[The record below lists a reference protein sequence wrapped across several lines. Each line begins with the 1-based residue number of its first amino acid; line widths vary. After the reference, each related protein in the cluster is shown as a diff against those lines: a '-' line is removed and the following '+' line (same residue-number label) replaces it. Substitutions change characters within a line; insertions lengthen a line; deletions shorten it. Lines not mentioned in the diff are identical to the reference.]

1 MADQTKKAETKNQH
15 FVPQFYQ
22 RYFSMDKKNIGTY
35 IISSGKNINSAPIKN
50 QSSGNYFYSDKME
63 IEKILGEM
71 EGLWKK
77 VIDKVI
83 KSPKGNLSREEKYNL
98 YAFTII
104 QLGRTSAQANLIQ
117 EAVNTRL
124 CTIAKKHL
132 EILRNSENSDKYKD
146 ITDDELNHISFNFP
160 YPAVLALQTQ
170 FQLINTCIDLQ
181 FKILINK
188 TKVSFITSNN
198 PAAKYSQFLERMG
211 VKNYALGSRGLQI
224 FIPLTPFIGVMFY
237 DPKCYKLGDRKKNY
251 VELTQEKDIEEL
263 TNMHDEWYK
272 AWMASYGPNE
282 AGMSDENFLKTEEL
296 LKKYNQNTSSKVNS
310 NKKGDNIKKEDSSN
324 NEKEKNSNTNKENSN
339 TKKQS
344 DTKQYSQSEVI
355 RITNQIQDQ
364 IDKLKTEKKD
374 YTELKNLKDK
384 WYEKWSVNGNTT
396 ADIPNELSSRT
407 QTELNKYGID
417 IKKSENQNGENIDA
431 TDEDE
436 AEDEDDGLGNP
447 TILKLITGALDG
459 IVGILFW
466 LPKMLLLVT
475 LYTAASII
483 GAIIGG
489 NFSIESI
496 IFNQA
501 IENPI
506 SLISVNFF
514 DKTGS
519 DKDNTNKLIQ
529 ENIATWYIAIR
540 NIAITILVIVAMY
553 IAIRMLLATT
563 SEKKAQYKEILIYW
577 VQSLALIFVLHYIM
591 IGIIAINDAL
601 VKALYKAG
609 EQVVA
614 GKNNDIMETLF
625 GNALKAI
632 KITTSMANTF
642 AYMVLCVVTI
652 MFFISYLKRMMTI
665 AFLITIAPLVTV
677 TYSIDKI
684 GDGKSQAL
692 NAWLKEFSYTILIQ
706 PFHCI
711 TYLALGSIGTKLLT
725 RNDNFADIFIGIYFL
740 SFILQS
746 ENIVRGIFGI
756 KPNNLGNVIGEV
768 ALISAV
774 AGKMEGKTKGGVQY
788 TGDSST
794 NRFVGG
800 LERSGGQKRTPIRT
814 ASNQQP
820 PTNSSSQQAQTSS
833 GEDWYDNY
841 STTDA
846 RREEL
851 NNNPSRTTSE
861 NRELAGINNRTTK
874 QLKKRR
880 LRRAAV
886 HGYVG
891 ASLGVAAAMAKMAIA
906 VASGDGKAVLAA
918 GFSAKD
924 SITKNMNNAVERASQ
939 GDMVDAYKLARK
951 VSPDKDEKYFKDLAK
966 GNISAANEQE
976 QEFVDRLQKHQNIMD
991 KHGKI
996 DDKNLDNNTDTLLDN
1011 INNGDLDQHT
1021 TAYRAGRWLARR
1033 KSA

>member
-1 MADQTKKAETKNQH
+1 MKK
-15 FVPQFYQ
+15 
-22 RYFSMDKKNIGTY
+22 
-35 IISSGKNINSAPIKN
+35 IS
-50 QSSGNYFYSDKME
+50 
-63 IEKILGEM
+63 
-71 EGLWKK
+71 
-77 VIDKVI
+77 
-83 KSPKGNLSREEKYNL
+83 
-98 YAFTII
+98 
-104 QLGRTSAQANLIQ
+104 
-117 EAVNTRL
+117 
-124 CTIAKKHL
+124 
-132 EILRNSENSDKYKD
+132 
-146 ITDDELNHISFNFP
+146 
-160 YPAVLALQTQ
+160 
-170 FQLINTCIDLQ
+170 
-181 FKILINK
+181 KILIVLIIIIMISISSVICNNK
-188 TKVSFITSNN
+188 VFAMQTYTKDQ
-198 PAAKYSQFLERMG
+198 AKAKVDEIKALIKEAETNKIKVPELENAKAIYSRVETNAIQ
-211 VKNYALGSRGLQI
+211 YGSD
-224 FIPLTPFIGVMFY
+224 TVY
-237 DPKCYKLGDRKKNY
+237 DN
-251 VELTQEKDIEEL
+251 EEKEIEEAI
-263 TNMHDEWYK
+263 N
-272 AWMASYGPNE
+272 
-282 AGMSDENFLKTEEL
+282 
-296 LKKYNQNTSSKVNS
+296 KYNQEKA
-310 NKKGDNIKKEDSSN
+310 KLNIKD
-324 NEKEKNSNTNKENSN
+324 TPKENINKQSTN
-339 TKKQS
+339 TKK
-344 DTKQYSQSEVI
+344 DNNIVIYSQAEMTKLMTDFEEAIQELEKQGKDTSDMITKKQEWYNKWADNGYTTVETTKDEI
-355 RITNQIQDQ
+355 SKTKKMFENTNVKPRIVSSDG
-364 IDKLKTEKKD
+364 
-374 YTELKNLKDK
+374 KDK
-384 WYEKWSVNGNTT
+384 GV
-396 ADIPNELSSRT
+396 
-407 QTELNKYGID
+407 TE
-417 IKKSENQNGENIDA
+417 ENIDE
-431 TDEDE
+431 DEDE
-436 AEDEDDGLGNP
+436 AEDENDGLGKP

-625 GNALKAI
+625 VNALKAI

-788 TGDSST
+788 TGDSAT

-820 PTNSSSQQAQTSS
+820 PTKQPPTKQPPEKKPPNKSPEKEPTKKSPEKEPPTNSSSQQPPINSPSQQAPTSS

>member
-1 MADQTKKAETKNQH
+1 MKK
-15 FVPQFYQ
+15 
-22 RYFSMDKKNIGTY
+22 
-35 IISSGKNINSAPIKN
+35 IS
-50 QSSGNYFYSDKME
+50 
-63 IEKILGEM
+63 
-71 EGLWKK
+71 
-77 VIDKVI
+77 
-83 KSPKGNLSREEKYNL
+83 
-98 YAFTII
+98 
-104 QLGRTSAQANLIQ
+104 
-117 EAVNTRL
+117 
-124 CTIAKKHL
+124 
-132 EILRNSENSDKYKD
+132 
-146 ITDDELNHISFNFP
+146 
-160 YPAVLALQTQ
+160 
-170 FQLINTCIDLQ
+170 
-181 FKILINK
+181 KILIILITIFMLVLSTIINGS
-188 TKVSFITSNN
+188 KVEASWQYKDQLQPVDTSL
-198 PAAKYSQFLERMG
+198 PAAAAQQG
-211 VKNYALGSRGLQI
+211 TTDGSGLKE
-224 FIPLTPFIGVMFY
+224 LKKK
-237 DPKCYKLGDRKKNY
+237 DPKKIINLEKKSEVLGTKKLG
-251 VELTQEKDIEEL
+251 
-263 TNMHDEWYK
+263 
-272 AWMASYGPNE
+272 
-282 AGMSDENFLKTEEL
+282 
-296 LKKYNQNTSSKVNS
+296 
-310 NKKGDNIKKEDSSN
+310 
-324 NEKEKNSNTNKENSN
+324 
-339 TKKQS
+339 
-344 DTKQYSQSEVI
+344 
-355 RITNQIQDQ
+355 
-364 IDKLKTEKKD
+364 EKKD
-374 YTELKNLKDK
+374 TLPEPK
-384 WYEKWSVNGNTT
+384 T
-396 ADIPNELSSRT
+396 AE
-407 QTELNKYGID
+407 D
-417 IKKSENQNGENIDA
+417 IKEIRETGEEIRENVENA
-431 TDEDE
+431 ESNEDE
-436 AEDEDDGLGNP
+436 AEDENDGLGKP

-483 GAIIGG
+483 GAMLGG
-489 NFSIESI
+489 DFSIESI

-506 SLISVNFF
+506 GLISVNFF
-514 DKTGS
+514 DKTGGNN
-519 DKDNTNKLIQ
+519 DKTNDLIQ

-609 EQVVA
+609 EQVVS

-625 GNALKAI
+625 VNALKAI

-642 AYMVLCVVTI
+642 AYMVLCIVTI

-711 TYLALGSIGTKLLT
+711 TYLALGSIGTQLLT

-756 KPNNLGNVIGEV
+756 KPNNLGNVIGEM

-788 TGDSST
+788 TGDSAT
-794 NRFVGG
+794 NRFMGG

-814 ASNQQP
+814 AQNQQP
-820 PTNSSSQQAQTSS
+820 PRNQPPSNQPPRNQPPTNQPQNPPQAQPTSTPN
-833 GEDWYDNY
+833 GNDWYDNY
-841 STTDA
+841 SVTDA
-846 RREEL
+846 RRETL
-851 NNNPSRTTSE
+851 NNNPSRTPAE
-861 NRELAGINNRTTK
+861 NRELSGINNRTTQ

-886 HGYVG
+886 HGYAG

-951 VSPDKDEKYFKDLAK
+951 VSPDKDENYFKDLAK

-996 DDKNLDNNTDTLLDN
+996 DDKHLDDHTDQLLDN
-1011 INNGDLDQHT
+1011 INKGDLDQHT
-1021 TAYRAGRWLARR
+1021 TAYRAGRWISRR

>member
-1 MADQTKKAETKNQH
+1 MKK
-15 FVPQFYQ
+15 
-22 RYFSMDKKNIGTY
+22 
-35 IISSGKNINSAPIKN
+35 IS
-50 QSSGNYFYSDKME
+50 
-63 IEKILGEM
+63 
-71 EGLWKK
+71 
-77 VIDKVI
+77 
-83 KSPKGNLSREEKYNL
+83 
-98 YAFTII
+98 
-104 QLGRTSAQANLIQ
+104 
-117 EAVNTRL
+117 
-124 CTIAKKHL
+124 
-132 EILRNSENSDKYKD
+132 
-146 ITDDELNHISFNFP
+146 
-160 YPAVLALQTQ
+160 
-170 FQLINTCIDLQ
+170 
-181 FKILINK
+181 KILIILITICMLTIASFTKDVRGATYDRGEIATLATKIQKAIDDNK
-188 TKVSFITSNN
+188 V
-198 PAAKYSQFLERMG
+198 
-211 VKNYALGSRGLQI
+211 
-224 FIPLTPFIGVMFY
+224 
-237 DPKCYKLGDRKKNY
+237 
-251 VELTQEKDIEEL
+251 KDIVVKENLQGYVTSINNTATQQTGNTVEIDEE
-263 TNMHDEWYK
+263 TINEVK
-272 AWMASYGPNE
+272 RMA
-282 AGMSDENFLKTEEL
+282 EE
-296 LKKYNQNTSSKVNS
+296 Q
-310 NKKGDNIKKEDSSN
+310 GII
-324 NEKEKNSNTNKENSN
+324 KNSTNTNKNNKVSLPEKVNPNDPNSPIRAPGSLN
-339 TKKQS
+339 LVYPNDPMYKFYAGLINPKLTAKQISNQQEYIKKQMDS
-344 DTKQYSQSEVI
+344 TKDPALKIELQNKYDELDKKKSEATV
-355 RITNQIQDQ
+355 
-364 IDKLKTEKKD
+364 
-374 YTELKNLKDK
+374 
-384 WYEKWSVNGNTT
+384 SSSGT
-396 ADIPNELSSRT
+396 AEIPE
-407 QTELNKYGID
+407 ELNKSIND
-417 IKKSENQNGENIDA
+417 TLNKVREEES
-431 TDEDE
+431 DEDE

-501 IENPI
+501 IDNPI

-609 EQVVA
+609 EQVIA

-711 TYLALGSIGTKLLT
+711 TYLALGSIGTQLLT

-788 TGDSST
+788 TGDSAT

-820 PTNSSSQQAQTSS
+820 PTKQPPTKQPSTKQPPEKQPPKKSPEKQPSEKQPPEKSPEKQPPTNQPPTNQPPTNSSSQQSQTSS

-851 NNNPSRTTSE
+851 NNNPSRTNSE
-861 NRELAGINNRTTK
+861 NRELTGINNRTTK

>member
-1 MADQTKKAETKNQH
+1 MKK
-15 FVPQFYQ
+15 
-22 RYFSMDKKNIGTY
+22 
-35 IISSGKNINSAPIKN
+35 IS
-50 QSSGNYFYSDKME
+50 
-63 IEKILGEM
+63 
-71 EGLWKK
+71 
-77 VIDKVI
+77 
-83 KSPKGNLSREEKYNL
+83 
-98 YAFTII
+98 
-104 QLGRTSAQANLIQ
+104 
-117 EAVNTRL
+117 
-124 CTIAKKHL
+124 
-132 EILRNSENSDKYKD
+132 
-146 ITDDELNHISFNFP
+146 
-160 YPAVLALQTQ
+160 
-170 FQLINTCIDLQ
+170 
-181 FKILINK
+181 KILIILITICMLTIASFTKDVRGATYDRGEIATLATTIQKAIDDNK
-188 TKVSFITSNN
+188 VKDIVVKENLQGYVTSINNTATQQTGNTVEIDEETINEVKRMAEEQGIIKNSTNTNKNNKVSL
-198 PAAKYSQFLERMG
+198 PE
-211 VKNYALGSRGLQI
+211 
-224 FIPLTPFIGVMFY
+224 
-237 DPKCYKLGDRKKNY
+237 
-251 VELTQEKDIEEL
+251 
-263 TNMHDEWYK
+263 
-272 AWMASYGPNE
+272 
-282 AGMSDENFLKTEEL
+282 
-296 LKKYNQNTSSKVNS
+296 KVNPNDPNSPIRAPGSLNLVYPNDPMYKFYAGLINPKLTAKQIS
-310 NKKGDNIKKEDSSN
+310 NQQENIKKQMDS
-324 NEKEKNSNTNKENSN
+324 
-339 TKKQS
+339 TKDPALKVELQKKY
-344 DTKQYSQSEVI
+344 DELDKKKSEATV
-355 RITNQIQDQ
+355 
-364 IDKLKTEKKD
+364 
-374 YTELKNLKDK
+374 
-384 WYEKWSVNGNTT
+384 SSSGT
-396 ADIPNELSSRT
+396 AEIPE
-407 QTELNKYGID
+407 ELNKSIND
-417 IKKSENQNGENIDA
+417 TLNKAREEES
-431 TDEDE
+431 DEDE

-711 TYLALGSIGTKLLT
+711 TYLALGSIGTQLLT

-820 PTNSSSQQAQTSS
+820 PTKQPSTKQPPEKQPPKKSPEKEPPKKSAEKQPPEKSPEKEPPTKEAPTNQASTNSPSQQAPTSS

-861 NRELAGINNRTTK
+861 NRELTGINNRTTK

-924 SITKNMNNAVERASQ
+924 AITKNMNNAVERASQ

-951 VSPDKDEKYFKDLAK
+951 ASPDKDEKYFKDLAK

>member
-1 MADQTKKAETKNQH
+1 MKK
-15 FVPQFYQ
+15 
-22 RYFSMDKKNIGTY
+22 
-35 IISSGKNINSAPIKN
+35 IS
-50 QSSGNYFYSDKME
+50 
-63 IEKILGEM
+63 
-71 EGLWKK
+71 
-77 VIDKVI
+77 
-83 KSPKGNLSREEKYNL
+83 
-98 YAFTII
+98 
-104 QLGRTSAQANLIQ
+104 
-117 EAVNTRL
+117 
-124 CTIAKKHL
+124 
-132 EILRNSENSDKYKD
+132 
-146 ITDDELNHISFNFP
+146 
-160 YPAVLALQTQ
+160 
-170 FQLINTCIDLQ
+170 
-181 FKILINK
+181 KILIILITICMLTIASFTKDVRGATYDRGEIATLATTIQKAIDDNK
-188 TKVSFITSNN
+188 VKDIVVKENLQGYVTNINNTATQQTGNTVEIDEETINEVKRMAEEQGIIKNSTNTNKNNKVSL
-198 PAAKYSQFLERMG
+198 PE
-211 VKNYALGSRGLQI
+211 
-224 FIPLTPFIGVMFY
+224 
-237 DPKCYKLGDRKKNY
+237 
-251 VELTQEKDIEEL
+251 
-263 TNMHDEWYK
+263 
-272 AWMASYGPNE
+272 
-282 AGMSDENFLKTEEL
+282 
-296 LKKYNQNTSSKVNS
+296 KVNPNDPNSPIRAPGSLNLVYPNDPMYKFYAGLINPKLTAKQIS
-310 NKKGDNIKKEDSSN
+310 NQQENIKKQMDS
-324 NEKEKNSNTNKENSN
+324 
-339 TKKQS
+339 TKDPALKVELQKKY
-344 DTKQYSQSEVI
+344 DELDKKKSEATV
-355 RITNQIQDQ
+355 
-364 IDKLKTEKKD
+364 
-374 YTELKNLKDK
+374 
-384 WYEKWSVNGNTT
+384 SSSGT
-396 ADIPNELSSRT
+396 AEIPE
-407 QTELNKYGID
+407 ELNKSIND
-417 IKKSENQNGENIDA
+417 TLNKAREEES
-431 TDEDE
+431 DEDE

-711 TYLALGSIGTKLLT
+711 TYLALGSIGTQLLT

-800 LERSGGQKRTPIRT
+800 LERSGGQKRTPIRM
-814 ASNQQP
+814 ASNQQPPTKQPSTKQPPEKQPPKKSPEKQPSEKQPPEKSPEKEPPTNQPPTNQP
-820 PTNSSSQQAQTSS
+820 PTNSSSQQSQTSS

>member
-1 MADQTKKAETKNQH
+1 MKK
-15 FVPQFYQ
+15 
-22 RYFSMDKKNIGTY
+22 
-35 IISSGKNINSAPIKN
+35 IS
-50 QSSGNYFYSDKME
+50 
-63 IEKILGEM
+63 
-71 EGLWKK
+71 
-77 VIDKVI
+77 
-83 KSPKGNLSREEKYNL
+83 
-98 YAFTII
+98 
-104 QLGRTSAQANLIQ
+104 
-117 EAVNTRL
+117 
-124 CTIAKKHL
+124 
-132 EILRNSENSDKYKD
+132 
-146 ITDDELNHISFNFP
+146 
-160 YPAVLALQTQ
+160 
-170 FQLINTCIDLQ
+170 
-181 FKILINK
+181 KILIILITICMLTIASFTKDVRGATYDRGEIATLATTIQKAIDDNK
-188 TKVSFITSNN
+188 V
-198 PAAKYSQFLERMG
+198 
-211 VKNYALGSRGLQI
+211 
-224 FIPLTPFIGVMFY
+224 
-237 DPKCYKLGDRKKNY
+237 
-251 VELTQEKDIEEL
+251 KDIVVKENLQGYVTSINNTATQQTGNTVEIDEE
-263 TNMHDEWYK
+263 TINEVK
-272 AWMASYGPNE
+272 RMA
-282 AGMSDENFLKTEEL
+282 EE
-296 LKKYNQNTSSKVNS
+296 Q
-310 NKKGDNIKKEDSSN
+310 GII
-324 NEKEKNSNTNKENSN
+324 KNSTNTNKNNKVSLPEKVNPNDPNSPIRAPGSLN
-339 TKKQS
+339 LVYPNDPMYKFYAGLINPKLTAKQISNQQEYIKKQMDS
-344 DTKQYSQSEVI
+344 TKDPALKVELQNKYDELDKKKSEATV
-355 RITNQIQDQ
+355 
-364 IDKLKTEKKD
+364 
-374 YTELKNLKDK
+374 
-384 WYEKWSVNGNTT
+384 SSSGT
-396 ADIPNELSSRT
+396 AEIPE
-407 QTELNKYGID
+407 ELNKSIND
-417 IKKSENQNGENIDA
+417 TLNKVREEES
-431 TDEDE
+431 DEDE

-501 IENPI
+501 IDNPI

-711 TYLALGSIGTKLLT
+711 TYLALGSIGTQLLT

-820 PTNSSSQQAQTSS
+820 PTKQPSTKQPPEKQPQKKSPEKEPPKKSPEKEPPTKSPEKEPPTKESPTNQPPTNSSSQQASTSS

-861 NRELAGINNRTTK
+861 NRELTGINNRTTK

>member
-1 MADQTKKAETKNQH
+1 MKK
-15 FVPQFYQ
+15 
-22 RYFSMDKKNIGTY
+22 
-35 IISSGKNINSAPIKN
+35 IS
-50 QSSGNYFYSDKME
+50 
-63 IEKILGEM
+63 
-71 EGLWKK
+71 
-77 VIDKVI
+77 
-83 KSPKGNLSREEKYNL
+83 
-98 YAFTII
+98 
-104 QLGRTSAQANLIQ
+104 
-117 EAVNTRL
+117 
-124 CTIAKKHL
+124 
-132 EILRNSENSDKYKD
+132 
-146 ITDDELNHISFNFP
+146 
-160 YPAVLALQTQ
+160 
-170 FQLINTCIDLQ
+170 
-181 FKILINK
+181 KILIILITICMLTIASFTKDVRGATYDRGEIATLATTIQKAIDDNK
-188 TKVSFITSNN
+188 V
-198 PAAKYSQFLERMG
+198 
-211 VKNYALGSRGLQI
+211 
-224 FIPLTPFIGVMFY
+224 
-237 DPKCYKLGDRKKNY
+237 
-251 VELTQEKDIEEL
+251 KDIVVKENLQGYVTSINNTATQQTGNTVEIDEE
-263 TNMHDEWYK
+263 TINEVK
-272 AWMASYGPNE
+272 RMA
-282 AGMSDENFLKTEEL
+282 EE
-296 LKKYNQNTSSKVNS
+296 Q
-310 NKKGDNIKKEDSSN
+310 GII
-324 NEKEKNSNTNKENSN
+324 KNSTNTNKNNKVSLPEKVNPNDPNSPIRAPGSLN
-339 TKKQS
+339 LVYPNDPMYKFYAGLINPKLTAKQISNQQEYIKKQMDS
-344 DTKQYSQSEVI
+344 TKDPALKVELQNKYDELDKKKSEATV
-355 RITNQIQDQ
+355 
-364 IDKLKTEKKD
+364 
-374 YTELKNLKDK
+374 
-384 WYEKWSVNGNTT
+384 SSSGT
-396 ADIPNELSSRT
+396 AEIPE
-407 QTELNKYGID
+407 ELNKSIND
-417 IKKSENQNGENIDA
+417 TLNKVREEES
-431 TDEDE
+431 DEDE

-501 IENPI
+501 IDNPI

-609 EQVVA
+609 EQVIA

-711 TYLALGSIGTKLLT
+711 TYLALGSIGTQLLT

-788 TGDSST
+788 TGDSAT

-820 PTNSSSQQAQTSS
+820 PTKQPPEKQPPKKSPEKSPEKQPPTNQPPTNQPPTNSSSQQSQTSS

-851 NNNPSRTTSE
+851 NNNPSRTNSE
-861 NRELAGINNRTTK
+861 NRELTGINNRTTK

>member
-1 MADQTKKAETKNQH
+1 MKK
-15 FVPQFYQ
+15 
-22 RYFSMDKKNIGTY
+22 
-35 IISSGKNINSAPIKN
+35 IS
-50 QSSGNYFYSDKME
+50 
-63 IEKILGEM
+63 
-71 EGLWKK
+71 
-77 VIDKVI
+77 
-83 KSPKGNLSREEKYNL
+83 
-98 YAFTII
+98 
-104 QLGRTSAQANLIQ
+104 
-117 EAVNTRL
+117 
-124 CTIAKKHL
+124 
-132 EILRNSENSDKYKD
+132 
-146 ITDDELNHISFNFP
+146 
-160 YPAVLALQTQ
+160 
-170 FQLINTCIDLQ
+170 
-181 FKILINK
+181 KILIVLIIIIMISISSVICNNK
-188 TKVSFITSNN
+188 VFAMQTYTKDQ
-198 PAAKYSQFLERMG
+198 AKAKVDEI
-211 VKNYALGSRGLQI
+211 KAL
-224 FIPLTPFIGVMFY
+224 
-237 DPKCYKLGDRKKNY
+237 
-251 VELTQEKDIEEL
+251 IEEAK
-263 TNMHDEWYK
+263 TNKIK
-272 AWMASYGPNE
+272 APGLENAKAIYSRVETNAIQYGSDTVYDNE
-282 AGMSDENFLKTEEL
+282 EKEIEEAIN
-296 LKKYNQNTSSKVNS
+296 KYNQEKA
-310 NKKGDNIKKEDSSN
+310 KLNIKDTPKE
-324 NEKEKNSNTNKENSN
+324 NTNKQSTNTKKDNNIVIYSQAEMTKLISDFDTAIQEMKDQGKDTYDITMKRQYWYDKWADNGYTTVETTKDEISKTKKMFENSN
-339 TKKQS
+339 VKPRIVSS
-344 DTKQYSQSEVI
+344 DG
-355 RITNQIQDQ
+355 
-364 IDKLKTEKKD
+364 
-374 YTELKNLKDK
+374 KDK
-384 WYEKWSVNGNTT
+384 GV
-396 ADIPNELSSRT
+396 
-407 QTELNKYGID
+407 TE
-417 IKKSENQNGENIDA
+417 ENIDE
-431 TDEDE
+431 DEDE
-436 AEDEDDGLGNP
+436 AEDEDDGLGKP

-625 GNALKAI
+625 VNALKAI

-711 TYLALGSIGTKLLT
+711 TYLALGSIGTQLLT

-774 AGKMEGKTKGGVQY
+774 TGKMEGKTKGGVQY

-814 ASNQQP
+814 APKQQP
-820 PTNSSSQQAQTSS
+820 PTKQPPEKQPPTKQPPEKQPPKKSPEKEPPKKSPEKQPPTSS
-833 GEDWYDNY
+833 GDDWYDNY

-846 RREEL
+846 RRETL
-851 NNNPSRTTSE
+851 NNNSSRTPAE
-861 NRELAGINNRTTK
+861 NRELSGINNRTTK

-951 VSPDKDEKYFKDLAK
+951 VSPDKDENYFKDLAK

-996 DDKNLDNNTDTLLDN
+996 DDKKLDNHTDQLLDN
-1011 INNGDLDQHT
+1011 INKGDLDQHT

>member
-1 MADQTKKAETKNQH
+1 MKK
-15 FVPQFYQ
+15 
-22 RYFSMDKKNIGTY
+22 
-35 IISSGKNINSAPIKN
+35 IS
-50 QSSGNYFYSDKME
+50 
-63 IEKILGEM
+63 
-71 EGLWKK
+71 
-77 VIDKVI
+77 
-83 KSPKGNLSREEKYNL
+83 
-98 YAFTII
+98 
-104 QLGRTSAQANLIQ
+104 
-117 EAVNTRL
+117 
-124 CTIAKKHL
+124 
-132 EILRNSENSDKYKD
+132 
-146 ITDDELNHISFNFP
+146 
-160 YPAVLALQTQ
+160 
-170 FQLINTCIDLQ
+170 
-181 FKILINK
+181 KILIILITICMLTIASFTKDVRGATYDRGEIATLATTIQKAIDDNK
-188 TKVSFITSNN
+188 V
-198 PAAKYSQFLERMG
+198 
-211 VKNYALGSRGLQI
+211 
-224 FIPLTPFIGVMFY
+224 
-237 DPKCYKLGDRKKNY
+237 
-251 VELTQEKDIEEL
+251 KDIVVKENLQGYVTSINNTATQQTGNTVEIDEE
-263 TNMHDEWYK
+263 TINEVK
-272 AWMASYGPNE
+272 RMA
-282 AGMSDENFLKTEEL
+282 EE
-296 LKKYNQNTSSKVNS
+296 Q
-310 NKKGDNIKKEDSSN
+310 GII
-324 NEKEKNSNTNKENSN
+324 KNSTNTNKNNKVSLPEKVNPNDPNSPIRAPGSLN
-339 TKKQS
+339 LVYPNDPMYKFYAGLINPKLTAKQISNQQEYIKKQMDS
-344 DTKQYSQSEVI
+344 TKDPALKVELQNKYDELDKKKSEATV
-355 RITNQIQDQ
+355 
-364 IDKLKTEKKD
+364 
-374 YTELKNLKDK
+374 
-384 WYEKWSVNGNTT
+384 SSSGT
-396 ADIPNELSSRT
+396 AEIPE
-407 QTELNKYGID
+407 ELNKSIND
-417 IKKSENQNGENIDA
+417 TLNKVREEES
-431 TDEDE
+431 DEDE

-501 IENPI
+501 IDNPI

-609 EQVVA
+609 EQVIA

-711 TYLALGSIGTKLLT
+711 TYLALGSIGTQLLT

-788 TGDSST
+788 TGDSAT

-820 PTNSSSQQAQTSS
+820 PTKQPPTKQPSTKQPPEKQPPEKSPEKQPPTNQPPTNQPPTNSSSQQSQTSS

-851 NNNPSRTTSE
+851 NNNPSRTNSE
-861 NRELAGINNRTTK
+861 NRELTGINNRTTK

>member
-1 MADQTKKAETKNQH
+1 MKK
-15 FVPQFYQ
+15 
-22 RYFSMDKKNIGTY
+22 
-35 IISSGKNINSAPIKN
+35 IS
-50 QSSGNYFYSDKME
+50 
-63 IEKILGEM
+63 
-71 EGLWKK
+71 
-77 VIDKVI
+77 
-83 KSPKGNLSREEKYNL
+83 
-98 YAFTII
+98 
-104 QLGRTSAQANLIQ
+104 
-117 EAVNTRL
+117 
-124 CTIAKKHL
+124 
-132 EILRNSENSDKYKD
+132 
-146 ITDDELNHISFNFP
+146 
-160 YPAVLALQTQ
+160 
-170 FQLINTCIDLQ
+170 
-181 FKILINK
+181 KILIVLIIIIMISISSVICNNK
-188 TKVSFITSNN
+188 VFAMQTYTKDQ
-198 PAAKYSQFLERMG
+198 AKAKVDEIKALIKEAETNKIKAPGLENAKAIYSRVETNAIQ
-211 VKNYALGSRGLQI
+211 YGSD
-224 FIPLTPFIGVMFY
+224 TVY
-237 DPKCYKLGDRKKNY
+237 DN
-251 VELTQEKDIEEL
+251 EEKEIEEAI
-263 TNMHDEWYK
+263 N
-272 AWMASYGPNE
+272 
-282 AGMSDENFLKTEEL
+282 
-296 LKKYNQNTSSKVNS
+296 KYNQEKA
-310 NKKGDNIKKEDSSN
+310 KLNIKDTPKE
-324 NEKEKNSNTNKENSN
+324 NTNKQSTNTKKDNNIVIYSQAEMTKLISDFDTAIQEMKDQGKDTYDITMKRQYWYDKWADNGYTTVETTKDEISKTKKMFENSN
-339 TKKQS
+339 VKPRIVSS
-344 DTKQYSQSEVI
+344 DG
-355 RITNQIQDQ
+355 
-364 IDKLKTEKKD
+364 
-374 YTELKNLKDK
+374 KDK
-384 WYEKWSVNGNTT
+384 GV
-396 ADIPNELSSRT
+396 
-407 QTELNKYGID
+407 TE
-417 IKKSENQNGENIDA
+417 ENI
-431 TDEDE
+431 DEDE
-436 AEDEDDGLGNP
+436 AEDEDDGLGKP

-609 EQVVA
+609 EQVIA

-625 GNALKAI
+625 VNALKAI

-711 TYLALGSIGTKLLT
+711 TYLALGSIGTQLLT

-820 PTNSSSQQAQTSS
+820 PTKQPSTKQPPEKQPPKKSPEKEPPKKSPEKQPPEKSPEKEPPTKEAPTNQAPTNSPSQQAPTSS

-861 NRELAGINNRTTK
+861 NRELTGINNRTTK

>member
-1 MADQTKKAETKNQH
+1 MKK
-15 FVPQFYQ
+15 
-22 RYFSMDKKNIGTY
+22 
-35 IISSGKNINSAPIKN
+35 IS
-50 QSSGNYFYSDKME
+50 
-63 IEKILGEM
+63 
-71 EGLWKK
+71 
-77 VIDKVI
+77 
-83 KSPKGNLSREEKYNL
+83 
-98 YAFTII
+98 
-104 QLGRTSAQANLIQ
+104 
-117 EAVNTRL
+117 
-124 CTIAKKHL
+124 
-132 EILRNSENSDKYKD
+132 
-146 ITDDELNHISFNFP
+146 
-160 YPAVLALQTQ
+160 
-170 FQLINTCIDLQ
+170 
-181 FKILINK
+181 KILIILITICMLTIASFTKDVRGATYDKGEIAGLATEIQKAINDNK
-188 TKVSFITSNN
+188 V
-198 PAAKYSQFLERMG
+198 
-211 VKNYALGSRGLQI
+211 
-224 FIPLTPFIGVMFY
+224 
-237 DPKCYKLGDRKKNY
+237 
-251 VELTQEKDIEEL
+251 KDIVVRQNLQLYVDSINNTATEQPGDTIEINEE
-263 TNMHDEWYK
+263 TINEVK
-272 AWMASYGPNE
+272 RMA
-282 AGMSDENFLKTEEL
+282 EE
-296 LKKYNQNTSSKVNS
+296 Q
-310 NKKGDNIKKEDSSN
+310 GII
-324 NEKEKNSNTNKENSN
+324 KNSTNTNKNNKVSLPEKVNPNDPNSPIRAPGSLN
-339 TKKQS
+339 LVYPNDPMYKFYAGLINPKLTAKQISNQQEYIKKQMDS
-344 DTKQYSQSEVI
+344 TKDPALKVELQKKYDELDKKKSEATV
-355 RITNQIQDQ
+355 
-364 IDKLKTEKKD
+364 
-374 YTELKNLKDK
+374 
-384 WYEKWSVNGNTT
+384 SSSGT
-396 ADIPNELSSRT
+396 AEIPE
-407 QTELNKYGID
+407 ELNKSIND
-417 IKKSENQNGENIDA
+417 TLNKAREEES
-431 TDEDE
+431 DEDE

-609 EQVVA
+609 EQVIA

-711 TYLALGSIGTKLLT
+711 TYLALGSIGTQLLT

-788 TGDSST
+788 TGDSAT
-794 NRFVGG
+794 NRFMGG

-814 ASNQQP
+814 AQNQQP
-820 PTNSSSQQAQTSS
+820 PRSQPSRNQPPRNQPQSNQPQSNQPPTNQPPTNQPPRNQPPTNQPPTNQPPTNQPQNPPQAQPTSTPN
-833 GEDWYDNY
+833 GNDWYDNY
-841 STTDA
+841 SVTDA
-846 RREEL
+846 RRETL
-851 NNNPSRTTSE
+851 NNNPSRTPAE
-861 NRELAGINNRTTK
+861 NRELSGINNRTTQ

-886 HGYVG
+886 HGYAG

-966 GNISAANEQE
+966 GNINAANEQE

-996 DDKNLDNNTDTLLDN
+996 DDKKIDDHTDQLLDN
-1011 INNGDLDQHT
+1011 INHGDLDQHT

>member
-1 MADQTKKAETKNQH
+1 MKK
-15 FVPQFYQ
+15 
-22 RYFSMDKKNIGTY
+22 
-35 IISSGKNINSAPIKN
+35 IS
-50 QSSGNYFYSDKME
+50 
-63 IEKILGEM
+63 
-71 EGLWKK
+71 
-77 VIDKVI
+77 
-83 KSPKGNLSREEKYNL
+83 
-98 YAFTII
+98 
-104 QLGRTSAQANLIQ
+104 
-117 EAVNTRL
+117 
-124 CTIAKKHL
+124 
-132 EILRNSENSDKYKD
+132 
-146 ITDDELNHISFNFP
+146 
-160 YPAVLALQTQ
+160 
-170 FQLINTCIDLQ
+170 
-181 FKILINK
+181 KILIILITICMLTIASFTKDVRGATYDRGEIATLATTIQKAIDDNK
-188 TKVSFITSNN
+188 VKDIVVKENLQGYVTSINNTATQQTGNTVEIDEETINEVKRMAEEQGIIKNSTNTNKNNKVSL
-198 PAAKYSQFLERMG
+198 PE
-211 VKNYALGSRGLQI
+211 
-224 FIPLTPFIGVMFY
+224 
-237 DPKCYKLGDRKKNY
+237 
-251 VELTQEKDIEEL
+251 
-263 TNMHDEWYK
+263 
-272 AWMASYGPNE
+272 
-282 AGMSDENFLKTEEL
+282 
-296 LKKYNQNTSSKVNS
+296 KVNPNDPNSPIRAPGSLNLVYPNDPMYKFYAGLINPKLTAKQIS
-310 NKKGDNIKKEDSSN
+310 NQQENIKKQMDS
-324 NEKEKNSNTNKENSN
+324 
-339 TKKQS
+339 TKDPALKVELQKKY
-344 DTKQYSQSEVI
+344 DELDKKKSEATV
-355 RITNQIQDQ
+355 
-364 IDKLKTEKKD
+364 
-374 YTELKNLKDK
+374 
-384 WYEKWSVNGNTT
+384 SSSGT
-396 ADIPNELSSRT
+396 AEIPE
-407 QTELNKYGID
+407 ELNKSIND
-417 IKKSENQNGENIDA
+417 TLNKAREEES
-431 TDEDE
+431 DEDE

-711 TYLALGSIGTKLLT
+711 TYLALGSIGTQLLT

-820 PTNSSSQQAQTSS
+820 PTKQPPTKQPSTKQPPEKQPPKKSPEKQPSEKQPPEKSPEKQPPTNQSPTNQPPTNSSSQQSQTSS

-851 NNNPSRTTSE
+851 NNNPSRTNSE
-861 NRELAGINNRTTK
+861 NRELTGINNRTTK

>member
-1 MADQTKKAETKNQH
+1 MKK
-15 FVPQFYQ
+15 
-22 RYFSMDKKNIGTY
+22 
-35 IISSGKNINSAPIKN
+35 IS
-50 QSSGNYFYSDKME
+50 
-63 IEKILGEM
+63 
-71 EGLWKK
+71 
-77 VIDKVI
+77 
-83 KSPKGNLSREEKYNL
+83 
-98 YAFTII
+98 
-104 QLGRTSAQANLIQ
+104 
-117 EAVNTRL
+117 
-124 CTIAKKHL
+124 
-132 EILRNSENSDKYKD
+132 
-146 ITDDELNHISFNFP
+146 
-160 YPAVLALQTQ
+160 
-170 FQLINTCIDLQ
+170 
-181 FKILINK
+181 KILIVLIIIIMISISSVICNNK
-188 TKVSFITSNN
+188 VFAMQTYTKDQ
-198 PAAKYSQFLERMG
+198 AKAKVDEI
-211 VKNYALGSRGLQI
+211 KAL
-224 FIPLTPFIGVMFY
+224 
-237 DPKCYKLGDRKKNY
+237 
-251 VELTQEKDIEEL
+251 IEEAK
-263 TNMHDEWYK
+263 TNKIK
-272 AWMASYGPNE
+272 APGLENAKAIYSRVETNAIQYGSDTVYDNE
-282 AGMSDENFLKTEEL
+282 EKEIEEAIN
-296 LKKYNQNTSSKVNS
+296 KYNQEKA
-310 NKKGDNIKKEDSSN
+310 KLNIKDTPKE
-324 NEKEKNSNTNKENSN
+324 NTNKQSTNTKKDNNIVIYSQAEMTKLISDFDTAIQEMKDQGKDTYDITMKRQYWYDKWADNGYTTVETTKDEISKTKKMFENSN
-339 TKKQS
+339 VKPRIVSS
-344 DTKQYSQSEVI
+344 DG
-355 RITNQIQDQ
+355 
-364 IDKLKTEKKD
+364 
-374 YTELKNLKDK
+374 KDK
-384 WYEKWSVNGNTT
+384 GV
-396 ADIPNELSSRT
+396 
-407 QTELNKYGID
+407 TE
-417 IKKSENQNGENIDA
+417 ENIDE
-431 TDEDE
+431 DEDE
-436 AEDEDDGLGNP
+436 AEDEDDGLGKP

-625 GNALKAI
+625 VNALKAI

-711 TYLALGSIGTKLLT
+711 TYLALGSIGTQLLT

-814 ASNQQP
+814 APKQQP
-820 PTNSSSQQAQTSS
+820 PTKQPPEKQPPKKSPEKEPPKKSPEKEPPKKSPEKQPPTSS
-833 GEDWYDNY
+833 GDDWYDNY

-846 RREEL
+846 RRETL
-851 NNNPSRTTSE
+851 NNNSSRTPAE
-861 NRELAGINNRTTK
+861 NRELSGINNRTTK

-951 VSPDKDEKYFKDLAK
+951 VSPDKDENYFKDLAK

-996 DDKNLDNNTDTLLDN
+996 DDKKLDNHTDQLLDN
-1011 INNGDLDQHT
+1011 INKGDLDQHT

>member
-1 MADQTKKAETKNQH
+1 MKK
-15 FVPQFYQ
+15 
-22 RYFSMDKKNIGTY
+22 
-35 IISSGKNINSAPIKN
+35 IS
-50 QSSGNYFYSDKME
+50 
-63 IEKILGEM
+63 
-71 EGLWKK
+71 
-77 VIDKVI
+77 
-83 KSPKGNLSREEKYNL
+83 
-98 YAFTII
+98 
-104 QLGRTSAQANLIQ
+104 
-117 EAVNTRL
+117 
-124 CTIAKKHL
+124 
-132 EILRNSENSDKYKD
+132 
-146 ITDDELNHISFNFP
+146 
-160 YPAVLALQTQ
+160 
-170 FQLINTCIDLQ
+170 
-181 FKILINK
+181 KILIVLIIIIMISISSVICNNK
-188 TKVSFITSNN
+188 VFAMQTYTKDQ
-198 PAAKYSQFLERMG
+198 AKAKVDEI
-211 VKNYALGSRGLQI
+211 KAL
-224 FIPLTPFIGVMFY
+224 
-237 DPKCYKLGDRKKNY
+237 
-251 VELTQEKDIEEL
+251 IEEAK
-263 TNMHDEWYK
+263 TNKIK
-272 AWMASYGPNE
+272 APGLENAKAIYSRVETNAIQYGSDTVYDNE
-282 AGMSDENFLKTEEL
+282 EKEIEEAIN
-296 LKKYNQNTSSKVNS
+296 KYNQEKA
-310 NKKGDNIKKEDSSN
+310 KLNIKDTPKE
-324 NEKEKNSNTNKENSN
+324 NTNKQSTNTKKDNNIVIYSQAEMTKLISNFDTAIQEMKDQGKDTYDITMKRQYWYDKWADNGYTTVETTKDEISKTKKMFENSN
-339 TKKQS
+339 VKPRIVSS
-344 DTKQYSQSEVI
+344 DG
-355 RITNQIQDQ
+355 
-364 IDKLKTEKKD
+364 
-374 YTELKNLKDK
+374 KDK
-384 WYEKWSVNGNTT
+384 GV
-396 ADIPNELSSRT
+396 
-407 QTELNKYGID
+407 TE
-417 IKKSENQNGENIDA
+417 ENIDE
-431 TDEDE
+431 DEDE
-436 AEDEDDGLGNP
+436 AEDEDDGLGKP

-625 GNALKAI
+625 VNALKAI

-711 TYLALGSIGTKLLT
+711 TYLALGSIGTQLLT

-814 ASNQQP
+814 APKQQP
-820 PTNSSSQQAQTSS
+820 PTKQPPEKQPPTKQPPEKQPPKKSPEKEPPKKSPEKQPPTSS
-833 GEDWYDNY
+833 GDDWYDNY

-846 RREEL
+846 RRETL
-851 NNNPSRTTSE
+851 NNNSSRTPAE
-861 NRELAGINNRTTK
+861 NRELSGINNRTTK

-951 VSPDKDEKYFKDLAK
+951 VSPDKDENYFKDLAK

-996 DDKNLDNNTDTLLDN
+996 DDKKLDNHTDQLLDN
-1011 INNGDLDQHT
+1011 INKGDLDQHT

>member
-1 MADQTKKAETKNQH
+1 
-15 FVPQFYQ
+15 
-22 RYFSMDKKNIGTY
+22 
-35 IISSGKNINSAPIKN
+35 
-50 QSSGNYFYSDKME
+50 
-63 IEKILGEM
+63 
-71 EGLWKK
+71 
-77 VIDKVI
+77 
-83 KSPKGNLSREEKYNL
+83 
-98 YAFTII
+98 
-104 QLGRTSAQANLIQ
+104 
-117 EAVNTRL
+117 
-124 CTIAKKHL
+124 
-132 EILRNSENSDKYKD
+132 
-146 ITDDELNHISFNFP
+146 
-160 YPAVLALQTQ
+160 
-170 FQLINTCIDLQ
+170 
-181 FKILINK
+181 
-188 TKVSFITSNN
+188 
-198 PAAKYSQFLERMG
+198 
-211 VKNYALGSRGLQI
+211 
-224 FIPLTPFIGVMFY
+224 
-237 DPKCYKLGDRKKNY
+237 
-251 VELTQEKDIEEL
+251 
-263 TNMHDEWYK
+263 
-272 AWMASYGPNE
+272 
-282 AGMSDENFLKTEEL
+282 
-296 LKKYNQNTSSKVNS
+296 
-310 NKKGDNIKKEDSSN
+310 
-324 NEKEKNSNTNKENSN
+324 
-339 TKKQS
+339 
-344 DTKQYSQSEVI
+344 
-355 RITNQIQDQ
+355 
-364 IDKLKTEKKD
+364 
-374 YTELKNLKDK
+374 
-384 WYEKWSVNGNTT
+384 
-396 ADIPNELSSRT
+396 
-407 QTELNKYGID
+407 
-417 IKKSENQNGENIDA
+417 
-431 TDEDE
+431 
-436 AEDEDDGLGNP
+436 
-447 TILKLITGALDG
+447 
-459 IVGILFW
+459 
-466 LPKMLLLVT
+466 
-475 LYTAASII
+475 
-483 GAIIGG
+483 
-489 NFSIESI
+489 
-496 IFNQA
+496 
-501 IENPI
+501 
-506 SLISVNFF
+506 
-514 DKTGS
+514 
-519 DKDNTNKLIQ
+519 
-529 ENIATWYIAIR
+529 
-540 NIAITILVIVAMY
+540 
-553 IAIRMLLATT
+553 
-563 SEKKAQYKEILIYW
+563 
-577 VQSLALIFVLHYIM
+577 M

-625 GNALKAI
+625 VNALKAI

-711 TYLALGSIGTKLLT
+711 TYLALGSIGTQLLT

-814 ASNQQP
+814 APKQQP
-820 PTNSSSQQAQTSS
+820 PTKQPPEKQPPTKQPPEKQPPKKSPEKEPPKKSPEKQPPTSS
-833 GEDWYDNY
+833 GDDWYDNY

-846 RREEL
+846 RRETL
-851 NNNPSRTTSE
+851 NNNSSRTPAE
-861 NRELAGINNRTTK
+861 NRELSGINNRTTK

-951 VSPDKDEKYFKDLAK
+951 VSPDKDENYFKDLAK

-996 DDKNLDNNTDTLLDN
+996 DDKKLDNHTDQLLDN
-1011 INNGDLDQHT
+1011 INKGDLDQHT

>member
-1 MADQTKKAETKNQH
+1 MKK
-15 FVPQFYQ
+15 
-22 RYFSMDKKNIGTY
+22 
-35 IISSGKNINSAPIKN
+35 IS
-50 QSSGNYFYSDKME
+50 
-63 IEKILGEM
+63 
-71 EGLWKK
+71 
-77 VIDKVI
+77 
-83 KSPKGNLSREEKYNL
+83 
-98 YAFTII
+98 
-104 QLGRTSAQANLIQ
+104 
-117 EAVNTRL
+117 
-124 CTIAKKHL
+124 
-132 EILRNSENSDKYKD
+132 
-146 ITDDELNHISFNFP
+146 
-160 YPAVLALQTQ
+160 
-170 FQLINTCIDLQ
+170 
-181 FKILINK
+181 KILIILITICMLTIASFTKDVRGATYDKGEIAGLATEIQKAIDDNK
-188 TKVSFITSNN
+188 V
-198 PAAKYSQFLERMG
+198 
-211 VKNYALGSRGLQI
+211 
-224 FIPLTPFIGVMFY
+224 
-237 DPKCYKLGDRKKNY
+237 
-251 VELTQEKDIEEL
+251 KDIVVRENLQGYVTNINNTATEQPGDTVEINEE
-263 TNMHDEWYK
+263 TI
-272 AWMASYGPNE
+272 NE
-282 AGMSDENFLKTEEL
+282 VKRIAEE
-296 LKKYNQNTSSKVNS
+296 Q
-310 NKKGDNIKKEDSSN
+310 GII
-324 NEKEKNSNTNKENSN
+324 KNSTNTNKNNKVSLPEKVNPNDPNSPIRAPGSLN
-339 TKKQS
+339 LVYPNDPMYKFYAGLINPKLTAKQISNQQEYIKKQMDS
-344 DTKQYSQSEVI
+344 TKDPALKVELQKKYDELDKKKSEATV
-355 RITNQIQDQ
+355 
-364 IDKLKTEKKD
+364 
-374 YTELKNLKDK
+374 
-384 WYEKWSVNGNTT
+384 SSSGT
-396 ADIPNELSSRT
+396 AEIPE
-407 QTELNKYGID
+407 ELNKSIND
-417 IKKSENQNGENIDA
+417 TLNKAREEES
-431 TDEDE
+431 DEDE

-820 PTNSSSQQAQTSS
+820 PTKQPSTKQPPEKQPPKKSPEKEPPKKSPEKEPPTKESPTNQPPTNSSSQQAPTSS

-861 NRELAGINNRTTK
+861 NRELTGINNRTTK

>member
-1 MADQTKKAETKNQH
+1 MKK
-15 FVPQFYQ
+15 
-22 RYFSMDKKNIGTY
+22 
-35 IISSGKNINSAPIKN
+35 IS
-50 QSSGNYFYSDKME
+50 
-63 IEKILGEM
+63 
-71 EGLWKK
+71 
-77 VIDKVI
+77 
-83 KSPKGNLSREEKYNL
+83 
-98 YAFTII
+98 
-104 QLGRTSAQANLIQ
+104 
-117 EAVNTRL
+117 
-124 CTIAKKHL
+124 
-132 EILRNSENSDKYKD
+132 
-146 ITDDELNHISFNFP
+146 
-160 YPAVLALQTQ
+160 
-170 FQLINTCIDLQ
+170 
-181 FKILINK
+181 KILIVLIIIIMISISSVICNNK
-188 TKVSFITSNN
+188 VFAMQTYTKDQ
-198 PAAKYSQFLERMG
+198 AKAKVDEI
-211 VKNYALGSRGLQI
+211 KAL
-224 FIPLTPFIGVMFY
+224 
-237 DPKCYKLGDRKKNY
+237 
-251 VELTQEKDIEEL
+251 IEEAK
-263 TNMHDEWYK
+263 TNKIK
-272 AWMASYGPNE
+272 APGLENAKAIYSRVETNAIQYGSDTVYDNE
-282 AGMSDENFLKTEEL
+282 EKEIEEAIN
-296 LKKYNQNTSSKVNS
+296 KYNQEKA
-310 NKKGDNIKKEDSSN
+310 KLNIKDTPKE
-324 NEKEKNSNTNKENSN
+324 NTNKQSTNTKKDNNIVIYSQAEMTKLISDFDTAIQEMKDQGKDTYDITMKRQYWYDKWADNGYTTVETTKDEISKTKKMFENSN
-339 TKKQS
+339 VKPRIVSS
-344 DTKQYSQSEVI
+344 DG
-355 RITNQIQDQ
+355 
-364 IDKLKTEKKD
+364 
-374 YTELKNLKDK
+374 KDK
-384 WYEKWSVNGNTT
+384 GV
-396 ADIPNELSSRT
+396 
-407 QTELNKYGID
+407 TE
-417 IKKSENQNGENIDA
+417 ENIDE
-431 TDEDE
+431 DGDE
-436 AEDEDDGLGNP
+436 AEDEDDGLGKP

-625 GNALKAI
+625 VNALKAI

-711 TYLALGSIGTKLLT
+711 TYLALGSIGTQLLT

-814 ASNQQP
+814 APKQQP
-820 PTNSSSQQAQTSS
+820 PTKQPPEKQPPKKSPEKEPPKKSPEKQPPTSS
-833 GEDWYDNY
+833 GDDWYDNY

-846 RREEL
+846 RRETL
-851 NNNPSRTTSE
+851 NNNSSRTPAE
-861 NRELAGINNRTTK
+861 NRELSGINNRTTK

-996 DDKNLDNNTDTLLDN
+996 DDKKLDNHTDQLLDN
-1011 INNGDLDQHT
+1011 INSGDLDQHT

>member
-1 MADQTKKAETKNQH
+1 MKK
-15 FVPQFYQ
+15 
-22 RYFSMDKKNIGTY
+22 
-35 IISSGKNINSAPIKN
+35 IS
-50 QSSGNYFYSDKME
+50 
-63 IEKILGEM
+63 
-71 EGLWKK
+71 
-77 VIDKVI
+77 
-83 KSPKGNLSREEKYNL
+83 
-98 YAFTII
+98 
-104 QLGRTSAQANLIQ
+104 
-117 EAVNTRL
+117 
-124 CTIAKKHL
+124 
-132 EILRNSENSDKYKD
+132 
-146 ITDDELNHISFNFP
+146 
-160 YPAVLALQTQ
+160 
-170 FQLINTCIDLQ
+170 
-181 FKILINK
+181 KILIILITIFMLVLSTIINGS
-188 TKVSFITSNN
+188 KVEASWQYKDQLQPVDTSL
-198 PAAKYSQFLERMG
+198 PAAAAQQG
-211 VKNYALGSRGLQI
+211 TTDGSGLKE
-224 FIPLTPFIGVMFY
+224 LKKK
-237 DPKCYKLGDRKKNY
+237 DPKKIINLEKKSEVLGTKKLG
-251 VELTQEKDIEEL
+251 
-263 TNMHDEWYK
+263 
-272 AWMASYGPNE
+272 
-282 AGMSDENFLKTEEL
+282 
-296 LKKYNQNTSSKVNS
+296 
-310 NKKGDNIKKEDSSN
+310 
-324 NEKEKNSNTNKENSN
+324 
-339 TKKQS
+339 
-344 DTKQYSQSEVI
+344 
-355 RITNQIQDQ
+355 
-364 IDKLKTEKKD
+364 EKKD
-374 YTELKNLKDK
+374 TLPEPK
-384 WYEKWSVNGNTT
+384 T
-396 ADIPNELSSRT
+396 AE
-407 QTELNKYGID
+407 D
-417 IKKSENQNGENIDA
+417 IKEIRETGEEIRENVENA
-431 TDEDE
+431 ESNEDE
-436 AEDEDDGLGNP
+436 AEDENDGLGKP

-483 GAIIGG
+483 GAMLGG
-489 NFSIESI
+489 DFSIESI

-506 SLISVNFF
+506 GLISVNFF
-514 DKTGS
+514 DKTGGNN
-519 DKDNTNKLIQ
+519 DKTNDLIQ

-609 EQVVA
+609 EQVVS

-625 GNALKAI
+625 VNALKAI

-642 AYMVLCVVTI
+642 AYMVLCIVTI

-711 TYLALGSIGTKLLT
+711 TYLALGSIGTQLLT

-756 KPNNLGNVIGEV
+756 KPNNLGNVIGEM

-788 TGDSST
+788 TGDSAT
-794 NRFVGG
+794 NRFMGG

-814 ASNQQP
+814 AQNQQP
-820 PTNSSSQQAQTSS
+820 PRNQPPRNQPPGNQPPSNQPPRNQPPSNQPPSNQPPRNQPPSNQPPRNQPPTNQPQNPPQAQPTSTPN
-833 GEDWYDNY
+833 GNDWYDNY
-841 STTDA
+841 SVTDA
-846 RREEL
+846 RRETL
-851 NNNPSRTTSE
+851 NNNPSRTPAE
-861 NRELAGINNRTTK
+861 NRELSGINNRTTQ

-886 HGYVG
+886 HGYAG

-951 VSPDKDEKYFKDLAK
+951 VSPDKDENYFKDLAK

-996 DDKNLDNNTDTLLDN
+996 DDKHLDDHTDQLLDN
-1011 INNGDLDQHT
+1011 INKGDLDQHT
-1021 TAYRAGRWLARR
+1021 TAYRAGRWISRR

>member
-1 MADQTKKAETKNQH
+1 MKK
-15 FVPQFYQ
+15 
-22 RYFSMDKKNIGTY
+22 
-35 IISSGKNINSAPIKN
+35 IS
-50 QSSGNYFYSDKME
+50 
-63 IEKILGEM
+63 
-71 EGLWKK
+71 
-77 VIDKVI
+77 
-83 KSPKGNLSREEKYNL
+83 
-98 YAFTII
+98 
-104 QLGRTSAQANLIQ
+104 
-117 EAVNTRL
+117 
-124 CTIAKKHL
+124 
-132 EILRNSENSDKYKD
+132 
-146 ITDDELNHISFNFP
+146 
-160 YPAVLALQTQ
+160 
-170 FQLINTCIDLQ
+170 
-181 FKILINK
+181 KILIILITICMLTIASFTKDVRGATYDKGEIAGLATEIQKAINDNK
-188 TKVSFITSNN
+188 V
-198 PAAKYSQFLERMG
+198 
-211 VKNYALGSRGLQI
+211 
-224 FIPLTPFIGVMFY
+224 
-237 DPKCYKLGDRKKNY
+237 
-251 VELTQEKDIEEL
+251 KDIVVRQNLQLYVDSINNTATEQPGDTIEINEE
-263 TNMHDEWYK
+263 TINEVK
-272 AWMASYGPNE
+272 RMA
-282 AGMSDENFLKTEEL
+282 EE
-296 LKKYNQNTSSKVNS
+296 Q
-310 NKKGDNIKKEDSSN
+310 GII
-324 NEKEKNSNTNKENSN
+324 KNSTNTNKNNKVSLPEKVNPNDPNSPIRAPGSFKLVYPN
-339 TKKQS
+339 DPMYKFYAGLINPKLTAKQISNQQEYIKKQMDS
-344 DTKQYSQSEVI
+344 TKDPALKVELQKKYDELDKKKSEATV
-355 RITNQIQDQ
+355 
-364 IDKLKTEKKD
+364 
-374 YTELKNLKDK
+374 
-384 WYEKWSVNGNTT
+384 SSSGT
-396 ADIPNELSSRT
+396 AEIPE
-407 QTELNKYGID
+407 ELNKSIND
-417 IKKSENQNGENIDA
+417 TLNKAREEES
-431 TDEDE
+431 DEDE

-609 EQVVA
+609 EQVIA

-711 TYLALGSIGTKLLT
+711 TYLALGSIGTQLLT

-820 PTNSSSQQAQTSS
+820 PTKQPPTKQPSTKQPPEKQPPKKSPEKQPSEKQPPEKSPEKQPPTNQSPTNQPPTNSSSQQSQTSS

-851 NNNPSRTTSE
+851 NNNPSRTNSE
-861 NRELAGINNRTTK
+861 NRELTGINNRTTK
-874 QLKKRR
+874 QLKNRR

>member
-1 MADQTKKAETKNQH
+1 MKK
-15 FVPQFYQ
+15 
-22 RYFSMDKKNIGTY
+22 
-35 IISSGKNINSAPIKN
+35 IS
-50 QSSGNYFYSDKME
+50 
-63 IEKILGEM
+63 
-71 EGLWKK
+71 
-77 VIDKVI
+77 
-83 KSPKGNLSREEKYNL
+83 
-98 YAFTII
+98 
-104 QLGRTSAQANLIQ
+104 
-117 EAVNTRL
+117 
-124 CTIAKKHL
+124 
-132 EILRNSENSDKYKD
+132 
-146 ITDDELNHISFNFP
+146 
-160 YPAVLALQTQ
+160 
-170 FQLINTCIDLQ
+170 
-181 FKILINK
+181 KILIILITICMLTIASFTKDVRGATYDKGEIARLASEIQKAIDNNK
-188 TKVSFITSNN
+188 V
-198 PAAKYSQFLERMG
+198 
-211 VKNYALGSRGLQI
+211 
-224 FIPLTPFIGVMFY
+224 
-237 DPKCYKLGDRKKNY
+237 
-251 VELTQEKDIEEL
+251 KDIVVKQNLQGYVDSINNTATEQPGDTVEINEE
-263 TNMHDEWYK
+263 TINEVK
-272 AWMASYGPNE
+272 RMA
-282 AGMSDENFLKTEEL
+282 EE
-296 LKKYNQNTSSKVNS
+296 Q
-310 NKKGDNIKKEDSSN
+310 GII
-324 NEKEKNSNTNKENSN
+324 KNSTNTNKNNKVSLPEKVNPNDPNSPIRAPGSLN
-339 TKKQS
+339 LVYPNDPMYKFYAGLINPKLTAKQISNQQEYIKKQMDS
-344 DTKQYSQSEVI
+344 TKDPALKVELQNKYDELDKKKSEATV
-355 RITNQIQDQ
+355 
-364 IDKLKTEKKD
+364 
-374 YTELKNLKDK
+374 
-384 WYEKWSVNGNTT
+384 SSSGT
-396 ADIPNELSSRT
+396 AEIPE
-407 QTELNKYGID
+407 ELNKSIND
-417 IKKSENQNGENIDA
+417 TLNKAREEES
-431 TDEDE
+431 DEDE
-436 AEDEDDGLGNP
+436 AEDENDGLGNP

-788 TGDSST
+788 TGDSAT

-820 PTNSSSQQAQTSS
+820 PTKQPPTKQPPVNQPQASS
-833 GEDWYDNY
+833 GDDWYDNY

-846 RREEL
+846 RRETL
-851 NNNPSRTTSE
+851 NNNSSRTPAE
-861 NRELAGINNRTTK
+861 NRELSGINNRTTK